1 MNEEE
6 DLTNQDKFENWMD
19 NSPAYEKDCTDMWEE
34 EEDDGS
40 TTIVYCYWF
49 KITK

>member
-1 MNEEE
+1 MTI
-6 DLTNQDKFENWMD
+6 DKVTNQDKFEDWMD

-40 TTIVYCYWF
+40 TPIVYCYWF